1 MEMNVGT
8 VDGSF
13 VNLKLCEFVPSSVKN
28 LHSPFPQFA
37 SRSMITLSDVGRLT
51 HQCDLR
57 VRVGPGGESVCV
69 VLEMFGGIVTF
80 KIFLS
85 FLCFSRRI

>member
-13 VNLKLCEFVPSSVKN
+13 VHLKLCEFVPSSVKN

-37 SRSMITLSDVGRLT
+37 SRSMIT
-51 HQCDLR
+51 
-57 VRVGPGGESVCV
+57 
-69 VLEMFGGIVTF
+69 
-80 KIFLS
+80 
-85 FLCFSRRI
+85 